1 MSVSRHSRMGF
12 RMWTADRFPEF
23 AAKTELMAKWACKH
37 PCLRHAR
44 RIVAPRRKISASTIC
59 IAAALLAATPVG
71 MAETVPLPRERP
83 VVAPGAQSRAAE
95 TAGAPSPCQLR
106 LAELAAFEPSPPIAG
121 PGQCMANDVVKVDAV
136 LLPDGHRVALSP
148 PATLR
153 CPMAE
158 AVAQWI
164 ASDVAP
170 TIAASGTSLRRIEN
184 LDSFDCRPRN
194 GVTGAQVSEHGHANA
209 LDVRALKLANG
220 EVIELNNASVAKSLR
235 EKLRDTACT
244 RFSTVLGNGADAY
257 HESHVHLDLLE
268 RRTHYRICQWDVLD
282 PAETAALAAKK
293 AAAAAAHVAAGMRQ
307 ASDVPLPRPRPAVDA
322 DVVNLPRHDVPRNW
336 KEGTMRTRVALA
348 VAASLASPTTA
359 YAGEQTVT
367 VGPWTIAAA
376 YKGERF
382 ADCSMSRSA
391 DELGIMFLRAQDGLA
406 LLLNSEKWKL
416 ERGKAYIVR
425 LGSGSRSI
433 EARAMADSKAVAIG
447 LVDAAFNRRLRH
459 AGVLE
464 VRGDGA
470 TLRVPLD
477 GSTAALRRLEACF
490 NRNSRAGIE
499 TNPFVAHSRKP

>member
-1 MSVSRHSRMGF
+1 MTWHRRS
-12 RMWTADRFPEF
+12 P
-23 AAKTELMAKWACKH
+23 L
-37 PCLRHAR
+37 PAR
-44 RIVAPRRKISASTIC
+44 RCVGSKIS
-59 IAAALLAATPVG
+59 
-71 MAETVPLPRERP
+71 
-83 VVAPGAQSRAAE
+83 
-95 TAGAPSPCQLR
+95 
-106 LAELAAFEPSPPIAG
+106 
-121 PGQCMANDVVKVDAV
+121 N
-136 LLPDGHRVALSP
+136 
-148 PATLR
+148 
-153 CPMAE
+153 
-158 AVAQWI
+158 
-164 ASDVAP
+164 
-170 TIAASGTSLRRIEN
+170 
-184 LDSFDCRPRN
+184 SFHCRPRN

-235 EKLRDTACT
+235 EKLRDGACK

-257 HESHVHLDLLE
+257 HESHVHLDLME

-307 ASDVPLPRPRPAVDA
+307 ANDVPLPRPRSAVDA

-348 VAASLASPTTA
+348 VAASLASPTA

-376 YKGERF
+376 YKGDRF

-391 DELGIMFLRAQDGLA
+391 DDLGIMFLRAQDGLV

-416 ERGKAYIVR
+416 ERGKVYIVR
-425 LGSGSRSI
+425 LVSGSRSI
-433 EARAMADSKAVAIG
+433 EARAMADSKAVTIG
-447 LVDAAFNRRLRH
+447 LVDEAFNRRLRH

-464 VRGDGA
+464 VRGEGA

-477 GSTAALRRLEACF
+477 GSTAALQRLEACF
-490 NRNSRAGIE
+490 NRNSRAGVE
-499 TNPFVAHSRKP
+499 TNPFVAPSRKP